1 MKRFSLI
8 LVTLII
14 LLGLAVYANSLQG
27 QFIWD
32 DGVFV
37 RDNAYIRDWSRLIPV
52 FTGDSGAG
60 SSVKM
65 NCYRPIQIL
74 TYIVDYSLCGLNV
87 SGYHLTNVILHIAV
101 ALAVYWLVLLIFGS
115 LPLSFFTSMLFV
127 AHPVHTE
134 AVSYISGRADIL
146 SALFILLFL
155 IFYIKNTCQL
165 NLKSYILMLS
175 SCVLAFLSKEN
186 ALVIAPLL
194 LLYHY
199 IFRRRI
205 RWWFF
210 LTPLIISLFYLLLRP
225 VRLVSFS
232 FGPAMIIKRIPGFFA
247 AFADY
252 LKILLLPVNLHME
265 YGNKLFNIIQPQVLS
280 GLGAFFLL
288 LFLALRKRGAKR
300 VISFAILWFFAALL
314 PTTSIY
320 PVHSFYMAEHWL
332 YLPSIGFFLIL
343 GWGLALLYEKKNWR
357 FAALGL
363 AACLLS
369 LYSYL
374 TVKQNN
380 YWRDELGFYKRTL
393 EYTPKSPMAHNN
405 LGNIYSRA
413 GDEATAT
420 KEYLKAIK
428 FDPRLFEAY
437 YSLGNA
443 YHNLGK
449 IDKAMEM
456 MRKAIELN
464 PGYLEAYND
473 LASDYAQTGNIE
485 EALKLWNEAV
495 RRDPGFAT
503 AHFNL
508 SVYYFRRKQYDQALS
523 HCDKVLELGYQV
535 DPRFLKQL
543 EPFRSKRER

>member
-1 MKRFSLI
+1 MPPGLFQKHKQLI

-87 SGYHLTNVILHIAV
+87 AGYHLTNVILHIAV
-101 ALAVYWLVLLIFGS
+101 ALALYRLVLLIFGS

-205 RWWFF
+205 RGWLF
-210 LTPLIISLFYLLLRP
+210 LPPLIISLFYLLLRP

-247 AFADY
+247 A
-252 LKILLLPVNLHME
+252 
-265 YGNKLFNIIQPQVLS
+265 
-280 GLGAFFLL
+280 
-288 LFLALRKRGAKR
+288 
-300 VISFAILWFFAALL
+300 LL

-332 YLPSIGFFLIL
+332 YCTKKRIGDLP
-343 GWGLALLYEKKNWR
+343 R
-357 FAALGL
+357 
-363 AACLLS
+363 
-369 LYSYL
+369 
-374 TVKQNN
+374 
-380 YWRDELGFYKRTL
+380 
-393 EYTPKSPMAHNN
+393 
-405 LGNIYSRA
+405 
-413 GDEATAT
+413 
-420 KEYLKAIK
+420 
-428 FDPRLFEAY
+428 
-437 YSLGNA
+437 
-443 YHNLGK
+443 
-449 IDKAMEM
+449 
-456 MRKAIELN
+456 
-464 PGYLEAYND
+464 
-473 LASDYAQTGNIE
+473 
-485 EALKLWNEAV
+485 
-495 RRDPGFAT
+495 
-503 AHFNL
+503 
-508 SVYYFRRKQYDQALS
+508 SV
-523 HCDKVLELGYQV
+523 
-535 DPRFLKQL
+535 
-543 EPFRSKRER
+543 